1 MRAEAEEREREEAEE
16 REREEAE
23 ERKRAEEREREEAEQ
38 RHMVQEEEVLKQ
50 VENMSQNDGGN
61 STEYT
66 TDYMRSEQSLICG
79 KVDENH
85 NLETH
90 DINRVEE

>member
-1 MRAEAEEREREEAEE
+1 
-16 REREEAE
+16 
-23 ERKRAEEREREEAEQ
+23 
-38 RHMVQEEEVLKQ
+38 MVQEEEVLKQ
-50 VENMSQNDGGN
+50 AENMSQDDGGN

-66 TDYMRSEQSLICG
+66 TDYTRSAQSLICG

-90 DINRVEE
+90 DINRVEESEEERVEDSENEDGTDEELSSLAFQINGEIIIE